1 MRQRPPAGVLS
12 VGQMPGLIDR
22 IRSLEAVASRLEPD
36 ASERAG
42 MAAPVVAYGER
53 FLESLPGRP
62 TYVPETDGGA
72 TLYESPIG
80 EAPAGIETLLRVI
93 DRSVDLTGI
102 NPTAAGH
109 FGYIPGGGVYPAAL
123 GDYLAAVTNRYA
135 GVFFANPGAVR
146 MEHILTRW
154 MATVVGFPETAA
166 GNLTSG
172 GSIATLIGIVTA
184 RDAHGIKA
192 REIERAVIYSTAHA
206 HHSVNKAVRIAGL
219 GDAVLRSVPMDS
231 RHRMDAGAL
240 DKMIRADLAAGLRP
254 FLVVA
259 SAGTTDVGAVDPL
272 TAVADIASRHELWL
286 HVDGAY
292 GAFFALCDEGR
303 RVLAGMDRADSLTMD
318 PHKGLFLPYGSGA
331 VLVKNTAAA
340 QSAHAYTANY
350 MQDAQVAD
358 QMSPA
363 DLSPEL
369 TKHFRGMRLWLPLK
383 LFGVAPFRAALEEKM
398 LLARYFRARLLEL
411 PGFEVGPEPDLSVVT
426 FRYIPGSGDAD
437 DFNQRLVK
445 AIHDDGRV
453 FLSSSMIDG
462 KFILRL
468 AVLVYRT
475 HLADVDEAIEIL
487 GEKVAALITA

>member
-1 MRQRPPAGVLS
+1 MTN
-12 VGQMPGLIDR
+12 R
-22 IRSLEAVASRLEPD
+22 IRALELVARRLEPN
-36 ASERAG
+36 AAERAG
-42 MAAPVVAYGER
+42 MTAPVVAYGER
-53 FLESLPGRP
+53 FLQSLSTRL

-72 TLYESPIG
+72 RLYDSPIG
-80 EAPAGIETLLRVI
+80 DAPAGIDTLLGVL
-93 DRSVDLTGI
+93 DASVDLTGI

-109 FGYIPGGGVYPAAL
+109 FGYIPGGGIFPSAL

-146 MEHILTRW
+146 MEHICTRW

-206 HHSVNKAVRIAGL
+206 HHSVDKAVRIAGL
-219 GDAVLRSVPMDS
+219 GECVMRHVPMDH
-231 RHRMDAGAL
+231 RHRMNADAL
-240 DKMIRADLAAGLRP
+240 DRMIREDRAAGLRP

-272 TAVADIASRHELWL
+272 TAIADVSSQHRLWL

-292 GAFFALCDEGR
+292 GAFFALCEEGR
-303 RVLAGMDRADSLTMD
+303 RVLTGMDRADSLTMD

-331 VLVKNTAAA
+331 VLVKHTAAA
-340 QSAHAYTANY
+340 QAAHAYTANY
-350 MQDAQVAD
+350 MQDTHQPGD
-358 QMSPA
+358 EMSPA

-369 TKHFRGMRLWLPLK
+369 TKHFRGLRLWLPLK

-398 LLARYFRARLLEL
+398 LLARYFRERLLEV
-411 PGFEVGPEPDLSVVT
+411 PGFDVGPEPDLSVVT
-426 FRYIPGSGDAD
+426 FRYVPERGDAD
-437 DFNQRLVK
+437 EFNQRLVQ
-445 AIHDDGRV
+445 AIHRDGRV
-453 FLSSSMIDG
+453 FLSSSVIDDR
-462 KFILRL
+462 FILRL
-468 AVLVYRT
+468 AILVYRS
-475 HLADVDEAIEIL
+475 HLEDVDLVIEVL
-487 GEKVAALITA
+487 RENVAALLTP